1 MKPVGHTRLK
11 PRAFFTPT
19 NAPSR
24 SHAGTIVGFC
34 PPSTLTTTEVKAPNG
49 KTHKVQSPD
58 KPITHILV
66 KINTPSSFTLHGL
79 PECVYPVPLK
89 SYNSHVRG
97 HDGKLSISQF
107 PIRYFTPQHHVLC
120 ITHFP
125 RPTPKSNT
133 SFNLRPL
140 YACTAYKVQG
150 RSLKSILIGSIP
162 ATRNYLYGASIP
174 TPPRANAISS
184 MCV

>member
-1 MKPVGHTRLK
+1 MQVPG
-11 PRAFFTPT
+11 RAGSRTQSPNQKHQRVKQLHRCDRTQSMTFFAPT

-49 KTHKVQSPD
+49 KTHEVQSPD

-89 SYNSHVRG
+89 SYTSHVRG

-107 PIRYFTPQHHVLC
+107 PIRYFTPRITFCASRTSLIQHPNL
-120 ITHFP
+120 T
-125 RPTPKSNT
+125 RPSISDPSTPAPHTKSKDAH
-133 SFNLRPL
+133 SNLF
-140 YACTAYKVQG
+140 
-150 RSLKSILIGSIP
+150 
-162 ATRNYLYGASIP
+162 
-174 TPPRANAISS
+174 
-184 MCV
+184 